1 MPDTAYA
8 QPPNVLAIS
17 RTEALDVARAD
28 AVRAYRDLS
37 GYQVKARLEADGW
50 HVDYELESPEL
61 QGGGPH
67 YVIDSATGSVLSKR
81 YEQ

>member
-1 MPDTAYA
+1 MSGAA
-8 QPPNVLAIS
+8 LAPPLAARPIA
-17 RTEALDVARAD
+17 RDEALHIARTD
-28 AVRAYRDLS
+28 AGRVYRDLS
-37 GYQVKARLEADGW
+37 DYKVRARLEDDGW

-67 YVIDSATGSVLSKR
+67 YVIEAFTGRVLSKR